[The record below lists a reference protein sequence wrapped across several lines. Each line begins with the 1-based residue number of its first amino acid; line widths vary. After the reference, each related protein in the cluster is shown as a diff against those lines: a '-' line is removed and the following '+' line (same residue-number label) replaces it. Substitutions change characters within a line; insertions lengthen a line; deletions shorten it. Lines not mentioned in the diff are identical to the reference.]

1 MTQEKNQNLLQKFLH
16 LGITEDATFI
26 DVQKSY
32 MFNLFILIGAPFAII
47 SLIVNLF
54 QEAHFPALV
63 NIIQLLCFSIAL
75 WIVIKKQFLPLRVWI
90 LLCLSAMSVVAA
102 YSYQNSGEYRLL
114 IMIVA
119 AVVLFDYTWQY
130 LLYALSVSLLF
141 VYIRIDNLPNVDTI
155 AVGEL
160 IFTSLK
166 IFLPLL
172 LFVLTL
178 LYFKTIYFK
187 NLLQLE
193 NANKALVIAKDQKE
207 RILNTVAH
215 DLRSPISNI
224 SGITKLMQLD
234 EISTEEKEKFLRLIE
249 HSSHTAL
256 DLINELL
263 QHSDAQVRFNL
274 LKHTAI
280 NQLIMSWVPGL
291 QFRANEKQITI
302 ATQLHLEEMHAN
314 IDADRMQRVITNLV
328 NNSIKFSPEGSAIV
342 IETYRENAWAVIL
355 VKDQGIGIPA
365 EKHAYIFEMFTNAQ
379 RLGTAGEKSFGMG
392 LSICKQ
398 IVEQHQGFI
407 SIESEEGKGSTFVI
421 KIPIVKNRSR
431 TQAQATSSPVDAANN
446 LNQSSLSS

>member
-16 LGITEDATFI
+16 LGITDDATFI
-26 DVQKSY
+26 DVQKGY

-47 SLIVNLF
+47 SLVVNLF
-54 QEAHFPALV
+54 QGAHFPAFV
-63 NIIQLLCFSIAL
+63 NIIQLTCFSVSL
-75 WIVIKKQFLPLRVWI
+75 WIVIKKQLLHLRVWI

-141 VYIRIDNLPNVDTI
+141 VYIRIDNLPDLASI
-155 AVGEL
+155 GIGEI

-234 EISTEEKEKFLRLIE
+234 EISSAEKEKFLHLIE
-249 HSSHTAL
+249 HSSHAAL
-256 DLINELL
+256 NLINDLL
-263 QHSDAQVRFNL
+263 QHSDAQVRISL
-274 LKHTAI
+274 LKHTPL
-280 NQLIMSWVPGL
+280 NELIMSWVPGL
-291 QFRANEKQITI
+291 QFRANDKQINIHTEF
-302 ATQLHLEEMHAN
+302 HVEEMHSD
-314 IDADRMQRVITNLV
+314 IDADRMERVITNLV
-328 NNSIKFSPEGSAIV
+328 NNSIKFSPEGSSIL
-342 IETYRENAWAVIL
+342 IKTHRENGWAVIS
-355 VKDQGIGIPA
+355 VKDQGIGIPT
-365 EKHAYIFEMFTNAQ
+365 EKHAYIFDMFTNAQ
-379 RLGTAGEKSFGMG
+379 RSGTAGEKSFGMG

-407 SIESEEGKGSTFVI
+407 SLESEEGKGSMFII
-421 KIPIVKNRSR
+421 KIPIVKN
-431 TQAQATSSPVDAANN
+431 VM
-446 LNQSSLSS
+446 